1 MTTYEPQAAVRGVW
15 WLVLIRGILAI
26 LFGLFA
32 LFAPGTALL
41 ALVFVFGAYA
51 IIDGITAII
60 AGVRHRKG
68 ESHWGWQ
75 VFQGVVSVIAGII
88 AFTWPG
94 VTVLAILFV
103 IAFWS
108 IISGIAQIVE
118 SFTMRKRGLSSW
130 GWTLAGGIVSVL
142 FGIVLLASPGTA
154 DHTPV
159 AGRCV
164 RHRLRS
170 DLRGVGPA
178 AAEGTRCR
186 RPGGLPA
193 RDTDGMS
200 SGSGPAV
207 GCHRRRATA
216 RGYRFGLTSW
226 S

>member
-1 MTTYEPQAAVRGVW
+1 MTTYDPKAAVRGVW

-41 ALVFVFGAYA
+41 ALVLVFGAYA

-60 AGVRHRKG
+60 AGIRHRKE

-108 IISGIAQIVE
+108 IVSGVAQIIQ

-142 FGIVLLASPGTA
+142 FGIVLLAWPG
-154 DHTPV
+154 
-159 AGRCV
+159 AGLITLLWLV
-164 RHRLRS
+164 GIFALVFGVIFVVWAFRLRK
-170 DLRGVGPA
+170 
-178 AAEGTRCR
+178 
-186 RPGGLPA
+186 LPA
-193 RDTDGMS
+193 DQDAADAQQRT
-200 SGSGPAV
+200 P
-207 GCHRRRATA
+207 TE
-216 RGYRFGLTSW
+216 
-226 S
+226 